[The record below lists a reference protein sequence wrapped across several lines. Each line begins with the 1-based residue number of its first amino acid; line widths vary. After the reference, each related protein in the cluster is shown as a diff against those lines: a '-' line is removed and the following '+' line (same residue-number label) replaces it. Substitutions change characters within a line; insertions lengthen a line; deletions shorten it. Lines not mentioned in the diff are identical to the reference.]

1 MNLYNLTGQYLE
13 LLDMASEDDPAFAD
27 TLESITAEIATKTD
41 DYIYVMQSMD
51 DQLANISS
59 EIKRLTEMKTAIE
72 DNKKRMKDTLYKAM
86 KSMDKDEIKT
96 DFHSVKISKVGG
108 KRKMVLDVEDVDK
121 LPLKYVRTTIVPDT
135 DAIRKD
141 LEAGMELTYAHLEE
155 RGETVRIK

>member
-1 MNLYNLTGQYLE
+1 MG
-13 LLDMASEDDPAFAD
+13 
-27 TLESITAEIATKTD
+27 
-41 DYIYVMQSMD
+41 
-51 DQLANISS
+51 
-59 EIKRLTEMKTAIE
+59 
-72 DNKKRMKDTLYKAM
+72 
-86 KSMDKDEIKT
+86 KDEIKT

-121 LPLKYVRTTIVPDT
+121 LPLKYVRTTRVPDT

>member
-27 TLESITAEIATKTD
+27 TLESITAEIATKAD

-59 EIKRLTEMKTAIE
+59 EIKRLTEMKSAIE
-72 DNKKRMKDTLYKAM
+72 DNKKRMKDALYKSM
-86 KSMDKDEIKT
+86 KSMGKDEIKT

-121 LPLKYVRTTIVPDT
+121 LPLKYVRTTRVPDT